1 MSLNTEGRPL
11 VSDDEAATEALGRE
25 LAAQLTGGDVVALLG
40 DLGAGKTVF
49 SRGLARG
56 LGITEPITSP
66 TFAIVQEYEGPSLTL
81 LHMDMYR
88 LQGEEDA
95 LAFGIEDYLGDS
107 QAICVIEWA
116 ERIPELLPP
125 GHLRVHLRRLASGR
139 ELIIERA

>member
-95 LAFGIEDYLGDS
+95 LAFGIEDYLDDS

-116 ERIPELLPP
+116 ERIPGLLPP